1 MGLNEVFKKVTAI
14 NEVTELSSHKVE
26 LGAIDIFVQAYKK
39 EAAKIASIK
48 NKVVAAN
55 DELGFVLASLESL
68 PQVGDKLIA
77 QMKDLGIEKELAE
90 VQAVNN
96 SIKGLVKSLNPI
108 YKSISAS
115 AKSI

>member
-1 MGLNEVFKKVTAI
+1 MGLKEVLTKVSAI
-14 NEVTELSSHKVE
+14 NATTDLSSHKIE
-26 LGAIDIFVQAYKK
+26 LGAIDVFVESYKK

-48 NKVVAAN
+48 NKVISAN

-77 QMKDLGIEKELAE
+77 QMKDLGVQQELAQ
-90 VQAVNN
+90 VQAVNTA
-96 SIKGLVKSLNPI
+96 IKGLIKSLNPI
-108 YKSISAS
+108 YKSISTS